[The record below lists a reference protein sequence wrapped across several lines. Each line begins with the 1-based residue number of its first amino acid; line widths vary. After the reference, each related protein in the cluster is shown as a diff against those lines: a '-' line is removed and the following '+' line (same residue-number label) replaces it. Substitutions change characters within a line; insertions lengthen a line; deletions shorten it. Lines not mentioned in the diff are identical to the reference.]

1 MVAPLSVFWP
11 TKGRDSSQNWPL
23 ELYHESHNDKRIIKN
38 NLDLMLEEEMGG
50 VNVGNFDKTL
60 GDVQP
65 KVTIN
70 MNAHNYNIIME

>member
-1 MVAPLSVFWP
+1 
-11 TKGRDSSQNWPL
+11 
-23 ELYHESHNDKRIIKN
+23 
-38 NLDLMLEEEMGG
+38 MLEEEMGG